1 MSKPLSVI
9 IEGPDFSYSDART
22 VADIAGATEAARRI
36 AQYAMGQ
43 FAALTKRDTPRD
55 DARSTEHPTT

>member
-1 MSKPLSVI
+1 VKPLSVI

-22 VADIAGATEAARRI
+22 PEDTAAATEAARKI

-43 FAALTKRDTPRD
+43 FAALTKPRPKAD
-55 DARSTEHPTT
+55 DHRSSEAPTA

>member
-22 VADIAGATEAARRI
+22 VEEIAAGTEAARRI

-43 FAALTKRDTPRD
+43 FAALTKRPKATD
-55 DARSTEHPTT
+55 DPKSDVPTA

>member
-22 VADIAGATEAARRI
+22 IEDTAASTEAARKI

-43 FAALTKRDTPRD
+43 FATLTKRPKSAEPAERP
-55 DARSTEHPTT
+55 ASA